1 MKKTIYFDL
10 GNVLCF
16 FDYAKM
22 VHQIAACTNLQASHV
37 KKILLEDGLLKQYES
52 GEIDTQTLYQTFLDL
67 SPKPFSLAT
76 FVEAFSDIF
85 SPNTEIWPIV
95 ETLKKQGI
103 QLILI
108 SNTNESHYHW
118 IDTHYPI
125 LKFFNDKIL
134 SFKVKC
140 LKPNPQ
146 IFQESLSLATGQLKE
161 CFYIDDIQEYVDS
174 ARKIGL
180 DSEVYTDTETLQIH
194 LDQRLYRS

>member
-22 VHQIAACTNLQASHV
+22 INQIAFCADLPSLLV
-37 KKILLEDGLLKQYES
+37 KQTLLEESLLKRYES
-52 GEIDTQTLYQTFLDL
+52 GEIETQTLYQAFKDL
-67 SPKPFSLAT
+67 SNKSFSLPS
-76 FVEAFSDIF
+76 FIQAFSDIF
-85 SPNTEIWPIV
+85 IPNTEIWPIV
-95 ETLKKQGI
+95 EDLKKQGA

-108 SNTNESHYHW
+108 SNTNESHYQW

-125 LKFFNDKIL
+125 LKFFESKIL
-134 SFKVKC
+134 SFEVGC

-146 IFQESLSLATGQLKE
+146 IFQKALSLANSSLNE
-161 CFYIDDIQEYVDS
+161 CFYIDDIQEYIDS

-180 DSEVYTDTETLQIH
+180 DSEVYTDTKTLISH
-194 LDQRLYRS
+194 LKKRSII